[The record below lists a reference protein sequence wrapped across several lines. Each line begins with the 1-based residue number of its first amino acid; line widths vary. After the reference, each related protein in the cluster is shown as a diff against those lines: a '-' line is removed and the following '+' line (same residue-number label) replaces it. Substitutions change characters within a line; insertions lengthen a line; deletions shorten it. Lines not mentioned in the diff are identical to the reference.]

1 MASVLQHLGLARQA
15 QALDLE
21 ILNTRS
27 DFAADRLQRLVYQIV
42 EREPYAHWRGTRYRE
57 APGYKVVVLRELL
70 ALPRPPR
77 DETAELDILARTR
90 TTLRGLYDA
99 RIDLAYLGAGF
110 FSEAE
115 QPRLGLVQVYGV
127 VTYSAGEAAAVKA
140 AEQADAALVATLA
153 NFNGIATQRLQGE
166 RARRITRA
174 IAEFPNVIALL
185 GQADAAETTTL
196 PASSMGVVETEKP
209 AEQNELFWRG
219 MARIGEDCL
228 FTTLARRIPRQA
240 AARFLEAAL
249 HESSVHASRSEG
261 QKTVSFSV
269 ALPAILQRAASTSAQ
284 QGHTAGQSTAT
295 AEGVSEG
302 RSHTHTEGTAHTDS
316 YSHTTGQAE
325 TWGEADTT
333 GSATSSTHMVS
344 VGTSQVQSQGT
355 ADGTSHTTSHS
366 VTDGTSQSTSHSV
379 TDGSSQ
385 STSSGFSSTQSAGFS
400 GGTST
405 THGTTAGANWGG
417 SQNAGISV
425 GESASHSAG
434 ASTSTTLGNALT
446 SNHTIDFGASAG
458 VSGNVS
464 GNAAL
469 GIPGTLGAG
478 VGAGVGGNLGVSYG
492 EGFGAGVTDS
502 TSSTTGASSTD
513 TTGTSTT
520 VNAGSGVN
528 WGESHGT
535 SDATTTSSGWMSGN
549 STSFSSGSSSGISH
563 AETHG
568 TSSGTSHAE
577 THGTA
582 DGVSHSTS
590 RGTADGVS
598 RSEAWGTS
606 STFSQAHTTSHA
618 VTQSS
623 ADTWGRADTTS
634 QSDAYGV
641 SAGRTYSAGMGF
653 TAADARAF
661 AASLGTSI
669 STGFTAGVG
678 IGESTRWVD
687 HAHVYLADL
696 WQRIAR
702 LADTMAAEGGFEVES
717 FILARTETGARA
729 AEALAIQAFHGLE
742 EVVIPVTTALL
753 SPEEGEHVRA
763 HVATFTPCRLDPP
776 AGIAGVLAGGRYTT
790 ANTLL
795 QLAPLVAPAVFE
807 EGLASTEGTRPPDF
821 AYYPDL
827 PGDALLGHQYSVEN
841 YTGDAPTSAQ
851 VLLDR
856 DSFYSFAIVGD
867 TGTGKTTLGE
877 RLVLETTRQW
887 QLRSVVFDFGAG
899 WTRLVHAPGLE
910 GHAVSYSL
918 SPFSPNPIRYN
929 PLQTPFRVEPSEYI
943 QALPDLWGGTT
954 GMGPVQI
961 KDVEQA
967 LTRVYLNC
975 GVLLNEPA
983 VLTHP
988 QWSLVSADEEAAL
1001 NAARQAAGHQPRVL
1015 SGRAI
1020 TELYPGERHALGIH
1034 RSRQA
1039 DVAELLTHLRDRLA
1053 QEKAADR
1060 RAKIDNILSRFQ
1072 TFAQAEVYAQFR
1084 PLRDGE
1090 AGNSVDI
1097 LSVPWGLTVISG
1109 GWGIPEMLKA
1119 MLMGQ
1124 QVWVLANDAAAYLN
1138 EVGVMPHRGLH
1149 LFIDEVQKLFGGVDG
1164 ASENSERPTQSQQL
1178 TKLLPDCR
1186 KYGLAISVGVQNA
1199 SLIPKPV
1206 LSSCNNIA
1214 MFRLKH
1220 PDDRNVV
1227 AEALGLSS
1235 KGLHDVSALSY
1246 LATMKPQRCL
1256 FHLANHPLGE
1266 RGQRFML
1273 IKPLR
1278 VPARTPSH
1286 REEVARYGIQ
1296 YWGPESEEQ
1305 ADDEG

>member
-1 MASVLQHLGLARQA
+1 MASMLQHLGLSRRA
-15 QALDLE
+15 QAPDLE

-77 DETAELDILARTR
+77 DETTELDILARTR

-115 QPRLGLVQVYGV
+115 PPRLGLVQVYGV
-127 VTYSAGEAAAVKA
+127 VTYSDQEATAIRA

-153 NFNGIATQRLQGE
+153 NFNGIQTQRLLGE

-174 IAEFPNVIALL
+174 MAEFSHVIVML

-196 PASSMGVVETEKP
+196 PASSTGIVETEKP

-228 FTTLARRIPRQA
+228 FAVLARRVPRQA
-240 AARFLEAAL
+240 AARLLEAAL
-249 HESSVHASRSEG
+249 HESSQHASRSEG
-261 QKTVSFSV
+261 QRTVSFSV
-269 ALPAILQRAASTSAQ
+269 ALPAIWQRAASTSEQ
-284 QGHTAGQSTAT
+284 RGHTDGASTAV
-295 AEGVSEG
+295 AEGVAEG
-302 RSHTHTEGTAHTDS
+302 TSHTHTEGTAHTDS

-333 GSATSSTHMVS
+333 GSATSSSHMVS
-344 VGTSQVQSQGT
+344 VGTSQSTSQGV
-355 ADGTSHTTSHS
+355 ADGTSHTESHS
-366 VTDGTSQSTSHSV
+366 VTDGASQSTSHSV
-379 TDGSSQ
+379 TDGSSH
-385 STSSGFSSTQSAGFS
+385 STSSGFSTAQTAGFS

-405 THGTTAGANWGG
+405 TSGTTDGANWGG
-417 SQNAGISV
+417 SQNISTAV
-425 GESASHSAG
+425 GTNQTHSEG
-434 ASTSTTLGNALT
+434 ASNSSTLGQAMT

-478 VGAGVGGNLGVSYG
+478 VGVGLGANASVSYG
-492 EGFGAGVTDS
+492 EGWGAGTTDS
-502 TSSTTGASSTD
+502 SSTTTGTSSTD
-513 TTGTSTT
+513 TTGASTT
-520 VNAGSGVN
+520 VSAGSGAN

-535 SDATTTSSGWMSGN
+535 NEATTTSSGWSFGT
-549 STSFSSGSSSGISH
+549 STSHSSGESHGASH

-568 TSSGTSHAE
+568 ASSGTSHAE
-577 THGTA
+577 TRGAA
-582 DGVSHSTS
+582 DGTSHTTS
-590 RGTADGVS
+590 QGTADGVS

-618 VTQSS
+618 VTRSS

-641 SAGRTYSAGMGF
+641 SAGRTYSEGTGF
-653 TAADARAF
+653 SAADARAF
-661 AASLGTSI
+661 AASLGTSL

-678 IGESTRWVD
+678 VGESTRWVD
-687 HAHVYLADL
+687 QAQVFMADL

-702 LADTMAAEGGFEVES
+702 VADTMAAEGGYEVES
-717 FILARTETGARA
+717 YILARTETGARA

-753 SPEEGEHVRA
+753 SPEEGAHVRA
-763 HVATFTPCRLDPP
+763 HVATFTPCQLDPP

-841 YTGDAPTSAQ
+841 YTGEAPTSAP
-851 VLLDR
+851 VWLDR

-867 TGTGKTTLGE
+867 TGTGKTTFGE

-887 QLRSVVFDFGAG
+887 QLRTVVFDFGAG

-910 GHAVSYSL
+910 EHATSYSL
-918 SPFSPNPIRYN
+918 SPFNPNPIRYN

-943 QALPDLWGGTT
+943 KALPDLWGGTT
-954 GMGPVQI
+954 GMGPIQI

-967 LTRVYLNC
+967 LARVYLNC

-988 QWSLVSADEEAAL
+988 HWSQVAADEEAAV
-1001 NAARQAAGHQPRVL
+1001 NAARQAAGRPPRRL
-1015 SGRAI
+1015 CGRSI
-1020 TELYPGERHALGIH
+1020 TELAPGERHALGVH

-1053 QEKAADR
+1053 QEKSADR
-1060 RAKIDNILSRFQ
+1060 RAKIDSIISRLG

-1090 AGNSVDI
+1090 AGNSVDV

-1119 MLMGQ
+1119 MLIGQ
-1124 QVWVLANDAAAYLN
+1124 QVWVLANDAAAHLN
-1138 EVGVMPHRGLH
+1138 AVGTLPHRGLH
-1149 LFIDEVQKLFGGVDG
+1149 LFIDEMQKLFGGAEG
-1164 ASENSERPTQSQQL
+1164 ASENSEPGAHSQQL

-1186 KYGLAISVGVQNA
+1186 KYGIAISVGVQNA
-1199 SLIPKPV
+1199 SLLPIQV
-1206 LSSCNNIA
+1206 LANCNNIA

-1227 AEALGLSS
+1227 AEMLGLSS
-1235 KGLHDVSALSY
+1235 KGFRDVSALSY
-1246 LATMKPQRCL
+1246 LATLQPWRCL
-1256 FHLANHPLGE
+1256 FHLANHPLGA

-1273 IKPLR
+1273 MQPLR

-1286 REEVARYGIQ
+1286 QEEVARYGIP
-1296 YWGPESEEQ
+1296 YWGAEDEDD
-1305 ADDEG
+1305 AD